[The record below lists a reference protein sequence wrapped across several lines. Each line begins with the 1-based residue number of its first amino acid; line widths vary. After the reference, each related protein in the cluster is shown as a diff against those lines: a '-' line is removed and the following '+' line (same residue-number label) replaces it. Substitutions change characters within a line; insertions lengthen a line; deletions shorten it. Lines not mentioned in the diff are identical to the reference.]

1 MSLTE
6 ADRKAGWLGSER
18 QLLTVSTALAWYYWL
33 GPPRPV
39 GSRRSLGAVWEVRGG
54 HQGVLPV
61 CYTSQTP
68 VQTSTR
74 TTSTPSPTST
84 SPSSPHYR
92 SDQVRGWTGQ
102 LWAPALPVWII
113 VSNET
118 DPEAAIICQY
128 SSLTSRRQLK
138 YFMRSNFL
146 FFFLKIIAAQ
156 TAALK
161 SYL

>member
-18 QLLTVSTALAWYYWL
+18 QLLTVSTALAWYYWP

-54 HQGVLPV
+54 DQPVLPV
-61 CYTSQTP
+61 LYTSQTP
-68 VQTSTR
+68 AQTSTR
-74 TTSTPSPTST
+74 TTSSPSPTST

-92 SDQVRGWTGQ
+92 SEQVRGWAGQ

-128 SSLTSRRQLK
+128 SSLASRRQLK
-138 YFMRSNFL
+138 YFIRSNLL
-146 FFFLKIIAAQ
+146 FFGGEINAVQ
-156 TAALK
+156 TTHDL
-161 SYL
+161 